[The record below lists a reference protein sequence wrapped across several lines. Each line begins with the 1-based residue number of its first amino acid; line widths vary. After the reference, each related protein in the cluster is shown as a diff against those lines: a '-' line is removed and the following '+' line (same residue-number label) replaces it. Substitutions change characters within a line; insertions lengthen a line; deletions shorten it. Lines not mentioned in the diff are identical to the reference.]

1 MRDLSHKLEVVG
13 SGHWICLSKS
23 SVGMVKFQAFL
34 FLFNQAYISFDSFVH
49 ITQMDPKAI

>member
-1 MRDLSHKLEVVG
+1 MQEF
-13 SGHWICLSKS
+13 S
-23 SVGMVKFQAFL
+23 SQDIGRAQAFL